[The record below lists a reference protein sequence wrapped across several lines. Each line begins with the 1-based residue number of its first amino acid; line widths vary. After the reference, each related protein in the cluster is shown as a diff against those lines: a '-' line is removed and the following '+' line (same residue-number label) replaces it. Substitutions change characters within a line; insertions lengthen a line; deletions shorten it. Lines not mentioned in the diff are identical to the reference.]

1 MHSYITRQTINPN
14 IMKKIISIIVIS
26 LLCCTT
32 MAQRTQKLQVVNSIE
47 IIQKGIQFH
56 DNGKYLDA
64 INEFSRV
71 PFGDVN
77 YDLALYEKALSQE
90 AFGDYRGAIQN
101 INQLLEL
108 PESQVE
114 KNRMYSV
121 LGDCYDYLEQYD
133 KAIEA
138 YNKGLEIAPYD
149 YMLHFNKGVSQMN
162 QELYESA
169 MESFK
174 QSIFISP
181 AHQGSHF
188 RYGLC
193 CLQLGYT
200 VPGILALNFASV
212 INPNSNYC
220 IKSLQLLEELYNEGV
235 TAFNNDNDVTIYNP
249 YDELN
254 ELYKPIHNLLDSKAA
269 ENKKFKSLTKMNHK
283 ILKYNQLVFSNVSI
297 RPNSHAVED
306 LLYAPYF
313 QQIIN
318 ENRYNTFC
326 YFQLSATNINNNKVA
341 NKAMTM
347 KKEFDDFISFTVP
360 FIREKASLGFFT
372 DNDENL
378 TYVYSKRLQLEGWG
392 KYNDKL
398 KNLNVKEGTWTILN
412 QQGQIDEISNYK
424 MGKREGSINLYQDGI
439 LVQLSTWKNDE
450 PEGQVKLYKANPFF
464 HQSIPSEE
472 FILTDGKYE
481 GPYKA
486 YHSNGALSTE
496 GNLVHSKFDG
506 TVHYYDVQGHL
517 KGIENYQNQEQYGPA
532 TSYYPGG
539 QLKVSSSA
547 GAKDEETAYTEY
559 YVDGTKKYDGFVTNN
574 NYSGKWTCYYP
585 SGAIMSIENYNKEGE
600 EDGEIVSYD
609 RNGKVNLYKRMEQGK
624 LAEEKSYDAL
634 SGLLDYSYE
643 FTDGKLSKVKNYNPD
658 GSIKAEFPIKDK
670 TVTFELYSVHGYK
683 EFSATLDED
692 FNWQNSRKTYYP
704 NGQVKE
710 ESNWK
715 NNKMQGDGKQ
725 YYANG
730 RLSYHATYQDGH
742 TNGLQ
747 VNYYDNAQNRVHQE
761 RYVINDTVVGTG
773 YDYYPDGTTKAVQW
787 NDKNGNTLYQC
798 FYLPDNTK
806 TEECYF
812 LNGSLCIVKYYNR
825 NGEIIARDTLI
836 NGNGTMHEYYP
847 EGQLIRAIPVKSGK
861 SLGMEYAYNLAG
873 KVIDSTYYLM
883 GDPNDMIREY
893 YPTGEMKSI
902 GRYIGGYPHGQ
913 HSEYLVDGTKS
924 MDEYYE
930 FGDLISS
937 TAYAMNNNPLR
948 VNTYYAD
955 NMRTLQWFAPD
966 GKTALIKL
974 YYTDNTLFKI
984 SCAQKGGKMMDY
996 ENVSTEEQTY
1006 KAYYPNGAL
1015 GAVISYK
1022 NGVLHGTRSLYYPNG
1037 QAYETATFSEGNFE
1051 GPVTTYYQNGNI
1063 HSKKE
1068 YKDDYRHGKYLLYY
1082 PDGKIKYEGHYYYG
1096 LEHGEFN
1103 TYDKDG
1109 KLTHRVVMYY
1119 GEPIE
1124 DELF

>member
-1 MHSYITRQTINPN
+1 
-14 IMKKIISIIVIS
+14 MKKIISIIVIS
-26 LLCCTT
+26 LFCCASL
-32 MAQRTQKLQVVNSIE
+32 AQRTQMLQVVNSDE

-56 DNGKYLDA
+56 DDGKYQEA
-64 INEFSRV
+64 INEYAKI

-114 KNRMYSV
+114 RNRMYSV
-121 LGDCYDYLEQYD
+121 LGDCYDYLEQYE

-138 YNKGLEIAPYD
+138 YNKGLEISPYD

-181 AHQGSHF
+181 AHQGSHY

-200 VPGILALNFASV
+200 VPGILALNFAT
-212 INPNSNYC
+212 IIYPYSNYC
-220 IKSLQLLEELYNEGV
+220 IAALQLLEEVYNEGV
-235 TAFNNDNDVTIYNP
+235 TAFNNDNDVNIYNP

-254 ELYKPIHNLLDSKAA
+254 EFYKPIHDLLDSKAA
-269 ENKKFKSLTKMNHK
+269 ESKKFKSLTKINHK
-283 ILKYNQLVFSNVSI
+283 AVKYNQLVFSNVSA
-297 RPNSHAVED
+297 RPNSNAVED

-318 ENRYNTFC
+318 DNWYNTFC
-326 YFQLSATNINNNKVA
+326 YLQLSSTNINNNKVS
-341 NKAMTM
+341 NKALKMQ
-347 KKEFDDFISFTVP
+347 KEFDDFVSFSIP
-360 FIREKASLGFFT
+360 FIHEKASLGFFT

-398 KNLNVKEGTWTILN
+398 KNLKVKEGTWTTLN
-412 QQGQIDEISNYK
+412 PQGQIDEIANYK
-424 MGKREGSINLYQDGI
+424 SGKREGSIKLYQDGQ

-472 FILTDGKYE
+472 FIMKNGKYE

-496 GNLVHSKFDG
+496 GSLVHSKFDG
-506 TVHYYDVQGHL
+506 TVHYYDAQGHL
-517 KGIENYQNQEQYGPA
+517 TGIENYQNQEQYGPA
-532 TSYYPGG
+532 TSYYSGG
-539 QLKVSSSA
+539 QLKISSSV

-559 YVDGTKKYDGFVTNN
+559 YIDGTKKYDGFITNSD
-574 NYSGKWTCYYP
+574 YTGKWTGYYP
-585 SGAIMSIENYNKEGE
+585 SGALMSIGNYNKEGE
-600 EDGEIVSYD
+600 EDGEFYNYN
-609 RNGKVNLYKRMEQGK
+609 RNGKVTFYRRMEQGK
-624 LAEEKSYDAL
+624 IAQEKSYDEI
-634 SGLLDYSYE
+634 SGLLDHSYE
-643 FTDGKLSKVKNYNPD
+643 FSDGKLVKVKNYNPD
-658 GSIKAEFPIKDK
+658 GSIKTEFPIKDK
-670 TVTFELYSVHGYK
+670 TVTFDLYSVHGYK
-683 EFSATLDED
+683 EFSGTLDED
-692 FNWQNSRKTYYP
+692 FNWKDTRKTYYP

-710 ESNWK
+710 ETNWQD
-715 NNKMQGDGKQ
+715 NNMQGDGRQ

-730 RLSYHATYQDGH
+730 RLSYHATYQKGH
-742 TNGLQ
+742 VNGLRVSYFDNSKNQ
-747 VNYYDNAQNRVHQE
+747 VRQE
-761 RYVINDTVVGTG
+761 SYLINDTIVGAT
-773 YDYYPDGTTKAVQW
+773 YDYYPDGATRVVQW

-798 FYLPDNTK
+798 YYRPDNTK
-806 TEECYF
+806 INENFY
-812 LNGSLCIVKYYNR
+812 LDDMLCISKYYNR
-825 NGEIIARDTLI
+825 NDEIIAQDTLV
-836 NGNGTMHEYYP
+836 NGNGTVHEYYP
-847 EGQLIRAIPVKSGK
+847 DGQLKAIVPVIGGKNSGIQ
-861 SLGMEYAYNLAG
+861 YNYNLAG
-873 KVIDSTYYLM
+873 KIIDSTYHIMGYLDGM
-883 GDPNDMIREY
+883 VREY
-893 YPTGEMKSI
+893 YPTGELKSI
-902 GRYIGGYPHGQ
+902 VRYIDGDQHGQ
-913 HSEYLVDGTKS
+913 YNDYLVDGTKYS
-924 MDEYYE
+924 DEFYE
-930 FGDLISS
+930 FGEQISN
-937 TAYAMNNNPLR
+937 TTYTLNNNPLR
-948 VNTYYAD
+948 INSYYND
-955 NMRTLQWFAPD
+955 NMRTLQLLAPD
-966 GKTALIKL
+966 GKTPLIKL
-974 YYTDNTLFKI
+974 YYADNTLFKI

-996 ENVSTEEQTY
+996 ENVGTEEQTY

-1015 GAVISYK
+1015 GGVISYK
-1022 NGVLHGTRSLYYPNG
+1022 KGVLNGVRSIYYPNG
-1037 QAYETATFSEGNFE
+1037 QAYETASFSEGNYE

-1068 YKDDYRHGKYLLYY
+1068 YKDDFRHGKYILYY

-1096 LEHGEFN
+1096 KEHGEFN

-1109 KLTHRVVMYY
+1109 KLTHRVVMFY

-1124 DELF
+1124 DERF